1 MIGLTRCWGLAA
13 ESEALLESPSTEP
26 RLLPAARESRWYLY
40 KPKRVPSTNSG
51 VNGAGSGAG
60 AALLVDN
67 IRARPNMANKV

>member
-1 MIGLTRCWGLAA
+1 M
-13 ESEALLESPSTEP
+13 PSTEP
-26 RLLPAARESRWYLY
+26 RLFPAARERRWYLY

-67 IRARPNMANKV
+67 IRARPSMVKMV

>member
-1 MIGLTRCWGLAA
+1 M
-13 ESEALLESPSTEP
+13 
-26 RLLPAARESRWYLY
+26 LPAARESRWYLY

-67 IRARPNMANKV
+67 IRAKPSRANKV

>member
-1 MIGLTRCWGLAA
+1 MWGLMRWGLAP
-13 ESEALLESPSTEP
+13 ESEALLERPSTEP
-26 RLLPAARESRWYLY
+26 RLFPAAKESRWYLY

>member
-1 MIGLTRCWGLAA
+1 MF
-13 ESEALLESPSTEP
+13 
-26 RLLPAARESRWYLY
+26 PAARERRWYLY

-67 IRARPNMANKV
+67 IRARPSMVKMV